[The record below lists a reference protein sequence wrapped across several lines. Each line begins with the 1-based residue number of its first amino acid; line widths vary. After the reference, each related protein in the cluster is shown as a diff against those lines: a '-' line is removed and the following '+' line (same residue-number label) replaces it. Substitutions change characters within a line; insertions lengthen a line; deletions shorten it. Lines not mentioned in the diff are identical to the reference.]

1 MSEETAISWTDHTF
15 NPWSGC
21 AKVSAG
27 CAHCYAADLPP
38 AMRRFAEWGA
48 NGTRIP
54 ASESYW
60 KEPLKWAR
68 KAASAG
74 ERRRV
79 FCASVAD
86 VFEDRADLDAH
97 RERLWALIKATP
109 GLDWLLLTKRPER
122 MAAWAQSHDWPANA
136 WAGTSVEDQRAA
148 DERIPHLL
156 RVPARVRFLSCEPL
170 LGPVD
175 LSEWMAPSSDLLPGH
190 HWAECLCLKIDP
202 SDRPCLVCEIRGI
215 HWVIVGGE
223 SGRHARPMHPDWAR
237 GLRDQCVAAGVA
249 FHFKQWGEW
258 APVPDDDRP
267 IPKGAMWLDSRG
279 KLGSLTDHG
288 MAVIVDNDG
297 TWPSVA
303 DIDGDVFPMLR
314 PGKHAA
320 GRTLDGRIW
329 DEFPT
334 GAA

>member
-1 MSEETAISWTDHTF
+1 MSEQTGISWTDHTF

-27 CAHCYAADLPP
+27 CTHCYAADLPP

-60 KEPLKWAR
+60 REPMKWAR
-68 KAASAG
+68 KAAAAG

-86 VFEDRADLDAH
+86 VFEDRDDLDEQ
-97 RERLWALIKATP
+97 RERLWKLIHATP
-109 GLDWLLLTKRPER
+109 DLDWLLLTKRPEK
-122 MAAWAQSHDWPANA
+122 MAAWAERHDWPVNA
-136 WAGTSVEDQRAA
+136 WAGVSVENQSAAA
-148 DERIPHLL
+148 DRIPHLL

-175 LSEWMAPSSDLLPGH
+175 LQCVPF
-190 HWAECLCLKIDP
+190 
-202 SDRPCLVCEIRGI
+202 RGGALNSRDGGALYI
-215 HWVIVGGE
+215 GEDGGPEYAWSRRNMLHWVIVGGE

-237 GLRDQCVAAGVA
+237 GLRDQCQRAGVA
-249 FHFKQWGEW
+249 FHFKQFGEW
-258 APVPDDDRP
+258 APVGSAGNWHSAQDVPGVFHTWVRPDGIIGQGVDQHR
-267 IPKGAMWLDSRG
+267 
-279 KLGSLTDHG
+279 
-288 MAVIVDNDG
+288 MAKV
-297 TWPSVA
+297 
-303 DIDGDVFPMLR
+303 
-314 PGKHAA
+314 GKHAA
-320 GRTLDGRIW
+320 GRTLDGRVW

-334 GAA
+334 VDR

>member
-1 MSEETAISWTDHTF
+1 MSEDTAISWTHHTF

-68 KAASAG
+68 KAAAAG

-86 VFEDRADLDAH
+86 VFEDRADLDAY

-109 GLDWLLLTKRPER
+109 ELDWLLLTKRPER
-122 MAAWAQSHDWPANA
+122 MAAWAETHEWPVNA
-136 WAGTSVEDQRAA
+136 WAGTSVEDQKAA
-148 DERIPHLL
+148 DERIPRLL
-156 RVPARVRFLSCEPL
+156 RIPARVRFLSMEPL

-175 LSEWMAPSSDLLPGH
+175 LLKWTQRHAVNQYDDCTNWCRRCAAAREGGWLPD
-190 HWAECLCLKIDP
+190 AEI
-202 SDRPCLVCEIRGI
+202 G
-215 HWVIVGGE
+215 WVIVGGE
-223 SGRHARPMHPDWAR
+223 SGRHARPMHPDWVR
-237 GLRDQCVAAGVA
+237 SIRDQCANAGVP
-249 FHFKQWGEW
+249 FHFKQFGEW
-258 APVPDDDRP
+258 APVGTAGNWHSAQDVPGVAHTWVMPDGGCGQG
-267 IPKGAMWLDSRG
+267 PKQHR
-279 KLGSLTDHG
+279 
-288 MAVIVDNDG
+288 MAKV
-297 TWPSVA
+297 
-303 DIDGDVFPMLR
+303 
-314 PGKHAA
+314 GKHAA

-329 DEFPT
+329 DEFP
-334 GAA
+334 AVDR